1 MSQPHTLPTMSRDYL
16 NPDAPIEKH
25 RGQLPHWSQD
35 EVMQFVTFR
44 LGDSLPKEKI
54 LMWKRQSQT
63 FRNTWPPPWTEEV
76 HDEYNKRFAVKLE
89 RWLDEG
95 AGSCLLKETPVRRIL
110 EEAIMLFQGERVE
123 HHAWVIMPNHVHL
136 LFKPFVPLDELIK
149 SWKGV
154 SARKLGKGSIW
165 QPNYRD
171 TLVRDG
177 EHFANAVRY
186 IRRNPVK
193 AKLKDVNFTL
203 WESERAKLVT

>member
-1 MSQPHTLPTMSRDYL
+1 MSRPRNVLRMSRDYL
-16 NPDAPIEKH
+16 NPDAPVEK
-25 RGQLPHWSQD
+25 RAGQLPHWSQG

-54 LMWKRQSQT
+54 LMWKQQSQT
-63 FRNTWPPPWTEEV
+63 FRNTWPVPWSEEV
-76 HDEYNKRFAVKLE
+76 QAEYNKRFAVKLE

-95 AGSCLLKETPVRRIL
+95 TGSCLLRETTTRDLI
-110 EEAIMLFQGERVE
+110 EEVIMHSQGERVE

-136 LFKPFVPLDELIK
+136 LFKPLVPLDGLIK

-154 SARKLGKGSIW
+154 SDRRIGKGSIW

-186 IRRNPVK
+186 IRSNHVK
-193 AKLKDVNFTL
+193 AKLHDGCFTL
-203 WESERAKLVT
+203 WESDREKFVK